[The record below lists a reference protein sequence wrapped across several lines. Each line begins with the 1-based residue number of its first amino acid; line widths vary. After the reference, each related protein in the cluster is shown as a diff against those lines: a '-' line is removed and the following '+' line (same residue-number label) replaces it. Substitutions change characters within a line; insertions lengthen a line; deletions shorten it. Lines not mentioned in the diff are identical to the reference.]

1 MNTLKIKSGLRAG
14 MNNPASENC
23 EQLGG
28 ISTILNIPSCG
39 GEIGLC
45 AFPSGKICEEWALMR
60 GECVPDPMPIL
71 GANR

>member
-1 MNTLKIKSGLRAG
+1 MKKQFQVRTDLRAG

-23 EQLGG
+23 EKFGG
-28 ISTILNIPSCG
+28 QWSALNIPACG

-60 GECVPDPMPIL
+60 GECEPDL
-71 GANR
+71 LK